1 MVVNPS
7 DYRLREPHKTIVSNR
22 AQTSCCLKRRL
33 PSERLLTPANG
44 PALRG
49 RNPYL

>member
-7 DYRLREPHKTIVSNR
+7 DYRLREPHKTTVSNR
-22 AQTSCCLKRRL
+22 AQTSCCLKRCL
-33 PSERLLTPANG
+33 PSERLLRPANG